1 MNIEMILKSDVLDI
15 IFENRNKDYGAYMLR
30 KFYANRLLQSIGI
43 MLLAV
48 IILSAFT
55 FLPASKDNEIK
66 FDEIT
71 LGTIPLP
78 TIKEKKKELPK
89 QPTKNE
95 MGAQKKNAGTPIIT
109 ANKEVIDSIQTT
121 DPTERTGPITISAG
135 IGNGIIASP
144 GILEGP
150 PASPVVE
157 ASAIIMDVTKPIA
170 NPDVMPQYPGG
181 ISALRKFLER
191 NLQNPRE
198 LEEGEKIS
206 VKVTFVVG
214 YDGKLK
220 SFNLTEDGGEEFNKE
235 VLRVLKRMS
244 SWIPGKS
251 KGQNVSVYYT
261 IPVKFLQED

>member
-43 MLLAV
+43 MLLGV

-55 FLPASKDNEIK
+55 FLPAPKDNEIK

-71 LGTIPLP
+71 LGTVPLP
-78 TIKEKKKELPK
+78 TIIEKKKELPK
-89 QPTKNE
+89 QPVKSE
-95 MGAQKKNAGTPIIT
+95 IGAQKKNAGTPIIT
-109 ANKEVIDSIQTT
+109 ANKDVVDSIQTI
-121 DPTERTGPITISAG
+121 DPAERTGPITISAG

-150 PASPVVE
+150 PAPAVE
-157 ASAIIMDVTKPIA
+157 APAVITDVTKPIS

-191 NLQNPRE
+191 NLQNPRD
-198 LEEGEKIS
+198 LEDGEKVS
-206 VKVTFVVG
+206 VKITFVVG

-220 SFNLTEDGGEEFNKE
+220 TFNVTEDGGEVFNNE
-235 VLRVLKRMS
+235 VLRVLKRMP
-244 SWIPGKS
+244 SWIPGKA

-261 IPVKFLQED
+261 IPVKFIPQD